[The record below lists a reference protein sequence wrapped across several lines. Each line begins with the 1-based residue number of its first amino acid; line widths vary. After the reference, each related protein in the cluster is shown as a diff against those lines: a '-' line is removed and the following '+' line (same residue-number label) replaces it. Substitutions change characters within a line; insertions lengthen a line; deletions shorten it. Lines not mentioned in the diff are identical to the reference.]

1 MQLGTSAY
9 KVLLTKVR
17 LARLLR
23 HTTKGLLQFGLD
35 VGNLNTCNSIVLLF
49 QQDGIL
55 LAYFSKFEQQINF
68 RLL

>member
-1 MQLGTSAY
+1 MQWGTLVY

-49 QQDGIL
+49 QLDVIN
-55 LAYFSKFEQQINF
+55 LAYE
-68 RLL
+68 

>member
-1 MQLGTSAY
+1 MQLGTLVY

-35 VGNLNTCNSIVLLF
+35 ILNLNTCNSIVLLL
-49 QQDGIL
+49 QLDV
-55 LAYFSKFEQQINF
+55 IN
-68 RLL
+68 LTYE